1 MKALH
6 FGAGNIGRG
15 LIGYLL
21 NKTGYEI
28 CFVDAD
34 HQLVE
39 SINAKKQY
47 VIELLDENHTK
58 ETVSPVRALHT
69 SAQNE
74 IIEAIV
80 EADFITTSVGA
91 QNLSRI
97 APILSKGLL
106 LRKQQ
111 NKPIIDVMANENTI
125 NASSQLK
132 EEVKKIVSEQ
142 QMDEIISSVGFPNS
156 AIDRLSLSEKRK
168 EGEIAL
174 VEPYYEWII
183 NRSEMVNKELP
194 PVENAVYVDTLKPH
208 IERKLYMVN
217 MGHATTAY
225 MGYLKGYPTIQR
237 ALQDAELEEFLRET
251 LHESARYFTHIH
263 DMDDQGLEAFIEKT
277 IDRFKSENI
286 SDDVLRV
293 GRAPIRKLGSE
304 ERLVK
309 PARVLYDM
317 DLPIVNLT
325 TAIAAALLFDN
336 PEDEESVTL
345 QNYMEDQGI
354 EAAIAHFTEWNDDIV
369 LSKIKNQYL
378 QLKQEQPLKS

>member
-21 NKTGYEI
+21 NKTGYEV

-39 SINAKKQY
+39 NINQNKQY
-47 VIELLDENHTK
+47 VIELLDENHTQ
-58 ETVSPVRALHT
+58 ETVSPVKALHT

-74 IIEAIV
+74 IIEAIL

-97 APILSKGLL
+97 APILSRGLL
-106 LRKQQ
+106 LRTQQ
-111 NKPIIDVMANENTI
+111 SKPLIDVIANENTI

-142 QMDEIISSVGFPNS
+142 QMDDLISSVGFPNS

-183 NRSEMVNKELP
+183 NRTEMVNKELP
-194 PVENAVYVDTLKPH
+194 PVKNAVYVDTLKPH

-217 MGHATTAY
+217 MGHAATAY
-225 MGYLKGYPTIQR
+225 MGYLRGYPTIQR
-237 ALQDAELEEFLRET
+237 ALKDAKLEEFLRAT

-263 DMDDQGLEAFIEKT
+263 DMDEDGLKAFIEKT
-277 IDRFKSENI
+277 IDRFKNENI
-286 SDDVLRV
+286 SDDLLRV

-309 PARVLYDM
+309 PTRVLYDLG
-317 DLPIVNLT
+317 LPIENLT

-336 PEDEESVTL
+336 PEDEEAVQL
-345 QNYMEDQGI
+345 QDYIKNQGV
-354 EAAIAHFTEWNDDIV
+354 EAAIAHFTGWKDDSIV
-369 LSKIKNQYL
+369 SKIKSHYV
-378 QLKQEQPLKS
+378 QLKQEQSLKS

>member
-15 LIGYLL
+15 LIGSLL

-39 SINAKKQY
+39 SINDKKQY
-47 VIELLDENHTK
+47 VIELLDENHTQ
-58 ETVSPVRALHT
+58 ENVSPVRALHT

-74 IIEAIV
+74 IIEAIF
-80 EADFITTSVGA
+80 EADLITTSVGA

-97 APILSKGLL
+97 APILSRGLL

-111 NKPIIDVMANENTI
+111 NKPLIDVMANENTI
-125 NASSQLK
+125 NATSQLK

-156 AIDRLSLSEKRK
+156 AIDRLSLSEKRR
-168 EGEIAL
+168 EGDVAL

-194 PVENAVYVDTLKPH
+194 PVKNAVYVVTLKPH

-225 MGYLKGYPTIQR
+225 MGHLKGYPTIQR
-237 ALQDAELEEFLRET
+237 ALQDDKLEEFLRAT

-263 DMDDQGLEAFIEKT
+263 DMDEQGLEAFIEKT
-277 IDRFKSENI
+277 INRFKNENI
-286 SDDVLRV
+286 SDAVLRV

-309 PARVLYDM
+309 PAKVLN
-317 DLPIVNLT
+317 DLGLPNENLT

-345 QNYMEDQGI
+345 QNYIEDQGI
-354 EAAIAHFTEWNDDIV
+354 EAAIAHFTEWNDDTV
-369 LSKIKNQYL
+369 VSKIKNYYL
-378 QLKQEQPLKS
+378 QLKQKQPLKS

>member
-34 HQLVE
+34 QQLVE
-39 SINAKKQY
+39 SLNDKKQY
-47 VIELLDENHTK
+47 GIELLDENHTQ

-69 SAQNE
+69 SAQEE
-74 IIEAIV
+74 IIESIV
-80 EADFITTSVGA
+80 EADLITTSVGA
-91 QNLSRI
+91 QNLARMAPALSR
-97 APILSKGLL
+97 GLL

-111 NKPIIDVMANENTI
+111 GKPLIDVIANENTI

-132 EEVKKIVSEQ
+132 EEVRQIVSEQ
-142 QMDEIISSVGFPNS
+142 QMDDILSAVGFPNS
-156 AIDRLSLSEKRK
+156 AIDRLSLSEKRT
-168 EGEIAL
+168 EGETAL

-194 PVENAVYVDTLKPH
+194 AVKNAVYLDTLKPH

-217 MGHATTAY
+217 MGHAATAY
-225 MGYLKGYPTIQR
+225 MGFLYGYPTIQR
-237 ALQDAELEEFLRET
+237 ALQDKRLLKFLRAT
-251 LHESARYFTHIH
+251 LQESSRYFTHIH
-263 DMDDQGLEAFIEKT
+263 EMDEQGLEVFIEKT
-277 IDRFKSENI
+277 IDRFKNENI
-286 SDDVLRV
+286 SDDLLRV
-293 GRAPIRKLGSE
+293 GRAPIRKLGPE

-309 PARVLYDM
+309 PAQVLHEL
-317 DLPIVNLT
+317 DLPNENLT

-336 PEDEESVTL
+336 REDEESVTL
-345 QNYMEDQGI
+345 QDYIDNYGI
-354 EAAIAHFTEWNDDIV
+354 EAAIAHFTKLKDDEIV
-369 LSKIKNQYL
+369 STIKNHYL
-378 QLKQEQPLKS
+378 ELKKEQALNS